1 MDNVTKSENE
11 KCKLMDIL
19 LTYSTLKKQ
28 YNNAT
33 LLWLNDL
40 TNDELHKN
48 VMNIKESIESIIDN
62 YENAYYQYIE
72 LYGNPGDEI
81 PANLF
86 Y

>member
-1 MDNVTKSENE
+1 MDNIIKSENE

-48 VMNIKESIESIIDN
+48 VMNTKESIESIIDN
-62 YENAYYQYIE
+62 YENAYYKYIE
-72 LYGNPGDEI
+72 LYGNPGDEF